1 MHHLLEYM
9 GIAFNDVFLIVM
21 GWQWGKCTWKCS
33 PYIQV
38 SDVLCYKPIPI
49 MNHLVG

>member
-1 MHHLLEYM
+1 MH
-9 GIAFNDVFLIVM
+9 
-21 GWQWGKCTWKCS
+21 S

-49 MNHLVG
+49 IPISVLKNYISKLKLVYADVNKTLYT